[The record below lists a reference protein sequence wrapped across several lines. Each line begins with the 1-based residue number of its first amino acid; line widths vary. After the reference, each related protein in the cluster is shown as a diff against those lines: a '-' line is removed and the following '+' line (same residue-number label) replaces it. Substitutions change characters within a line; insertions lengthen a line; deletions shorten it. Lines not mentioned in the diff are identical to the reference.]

1 MRSNSRS
8 HRVTV
13 HIACLVSALWLPKA
27 ALTAQRTIEL
37 PGEDRWLDADFE
49 EVFRVGSL
57 MGEEWEQ
64 FGDVRSVAF
73 DAAGRLHIF
82 DRQGSAAG
90 RIVVVDTE
98 GALVHSVGR
107 KGEGPGEFQG
117 ADEMAVFPDGR
128 VVVAELGR
136 RAFHIFDP
144 SGDPVKTVK
153 MGGDPG
159 SAILEPIAA
168 QPGADALITVSTG
181 GLGAFTAQWTHE
193 SGRPA
198 PATSRPVERVL
209 LTGTQAVKDTV
220 AVGWLPPVDSVSLGR
235 MPNGYEFKRPRLRT
249 FAPRLYWGV
258 MPDGRVAFS
267 DSTTYAV
274 KIAEAGVGI
283 VRILTRAIP
292 PEPVTD
298 RVIRTERRRRLS
310 ELEEEAEPGEDLREE
325 RERIDNLKFFTE
337 IPVIRGLAVTWDR
350 GVWVMRRGEEPVSDG
365 PIDLLAADG
374 RYLGSYRPGATEIP
388 DAFGPDGLVAFI
400 EADELDVETVVVK
413 RLVANPEN

>member
-1 MRSNSRS
+1 MNRF
-8 HRVTV
+8 RVTRV
-13 HIACLVSALWLPKA
+13 HIGSLVSALWLS
-27 ALTAQRTIEL
+27 TAPLPAQEIVEL
-37 PGEDRWLDADFE
+37 PAEDRWLEADFE

-64 FGDVRSVAF
+64 FGNVRTVAF

-82 DRQGSAAG
+82 DRQGWAAG
-90 RIVVVDTE
+90 RIVVVDRG
-98 GALVHSVGR
+98 GALVHGVGR

-117 ADEMAVFPDGR
+117 ADRVAVFPDGR

-136 RAFHIFDP
+136 RSFHIFDAN
-144 SGDPVKTVK
+144 GDPVRTVK

-159 SAILEPIAA
+159 SAMLEPIAA

-181 GLGAFTAQWTHE
+181 GLGAFTAQWSHE
-193 SGRPA
+193 SGRPP
-198 PATSRPVERVL
+198 PATSRSVERVL
-209 LTGTQAVKDTV
+209 LTGTEAVKDTV

-274 KIAEAGVGI
+274 KIAEPGAGV
-283 VRILTRAIP
+283 VRILTRPIP

-298 RVIRTERRRRLS
+298 GVIRGEKRRRMA
-310 ELEEEAEPGEDLREE
+310 ELEEEAEPGEDVREE
-325 RERIDNLKFFTE
+325 RDRIDDLRFFTE
-337 IPVIRGLAVTWDR
+337 IPVIRRLAVTLD
-350 GVWVMRRGEEPVSDG
+350 GDIWVMRRGEAPVSAG
-365 PIDLLAADG
+365 PIDLLTADG

-400 EADELDVETVVVK
+400 ETDELDVETVVVK
-413 RLVANPEN
+413 RLAARPVN